1 MKRSALR
8 LRSARA
14 GWGMS
19 VLEVILVLLLSAGAA
34 AAQKKA
40 PSKTSGAAKA
50 KEILANVITAMGGRA
65 LTAMKDM
72 TQSITETSFIPQG
85 TLKYEMETVYER
97 PNKLFLKTAMDFG
110 NVTSGYDGKTGWTA
124 NRMGVQP
131 MSEAQL
137 TDVRMS
143 VASNLY
149 HLLQNLSGSEYSLS
163 YLGQDRVGDRPVNV
177 VRAFHR
183 PTKTSTTLSVDARS
197 SIVLK
202 KVSQRRGASG
212 LEDFVDEYSDYR
224 DVDGVKVPFKT
235 TSFAGGEEIAELVV
249 RSVKINSGLKAGFF
263 AQPSR

>member
-1 MKRSALR
+1 
-8 LRSARA
+8 
-14 GWGMS
+14 MS
-19 VLEVILVLLLSAGAA
+19 VLAVILVLLLSADAA

-50 KEILANVITAMGGRA
+50 KEILANVVVAMGGRA
-65 LTAMKDM
+65 LTAMKNM
-72 TQSITETSFIPQG
+72 TQLVTETSFIPQG
-85 TLKYEMETVYER
+85 TLKYEMEIVYGR
-97 PNKLFLKTAMDFG
+97 PDKLLLKTVMDFG
-110 NVTSGYDGKTGWTA
+110 DVTSGYDGRTGWTA
-124 NRMGVQP
+124 NRLGVQP

-149 HLLQNLSGSEYSLS
+149 RVLQNLRGSEYSLS
-163 YLGQDRVGDRPVNV
+163 YVGQDHVGDRSVNV

-183 PTKTSTTLSVDARS
+183 PTKTSTTLSIDARS

-202 KVSQRRGASG
+202 KVSKRRGASG
-212 LEDFVDEYSDYR
+212 LEDVVDEYADYE

-235 TSFAGGEEIAELVV
+235 TSFAGGEKIAEMVI
-249 RSVKINSGLKAGFF
+249 RSVELNSVLKGGFF